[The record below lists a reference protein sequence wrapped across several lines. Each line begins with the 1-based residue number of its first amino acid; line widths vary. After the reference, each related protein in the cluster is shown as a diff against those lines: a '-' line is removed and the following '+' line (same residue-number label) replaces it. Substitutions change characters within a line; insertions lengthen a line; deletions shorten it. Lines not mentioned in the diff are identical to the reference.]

1 VHLVGLIIKKFVTMH
16 SHMNVKIS
24 IQTLFCSQTL
34 NLHTSRDTNKL
45 VHMNVQLPVKL
56 LRVIVTEGAL
66 L

>member
-1 VHLVGLIIKKFVTMH
+1 MH